1 MANENGAKAD
11 SLTQRLWDKPYEL
24 DFFQAVRRLECVH
37 PDQPR
42 IGCSQLPQE
51 DPVQFCQNVSMAFA
65 PSSIAGYEKATDEH
79 QARLLVNFFGLLGPN
94 GPMPLH
100 ITAYVRNRLRN
111 HGDRT
116 LASFLDIFNHRMTS
130 LFYRAWACNRQNVSY
145 DRSEDDR
152 FAAYIGSTFGIG
164 DDSWL
169 NRDAVPDEAKLHYSG
184 RLVCQSRNA
193 EGLQAILQDYF
204 GIEVDID
211 QFVGQWMELP
221 HEYRCRIGESPE
233 TGQLGST
240 LVVGSRFWECQQ
252 KFRLKFGPMNFSDYQ
267 RMLPGGDSLRCLI
280 AWVRNYI
287 ADEFSWELQLILS
300 AEEVP
305 KVCLGTLGRLGLS
318 TWLSSQKFTRDADDL
333 ILRNL
338 SA

>member
-1 MANENGAKAD
+1 
-11 SLTQRLWDKPYEL
+11 
-24 DFFQAVRRLECVH
+24 
-37 PDQPR
+37 
-42 IGCSQLPQE
+42 
-51 DPVQFCQNVSMAFA
+51 MAFA
-65 PSSIAGYEKATDEH
+65 PSSIAGYEKATDEY

-100 ITAYVRNRLRN
+100 ITAYVRDRLRN
-111 HGDRT
+111 HSDRT
-116 LASFLDIFNHRMTS
+116 LASFLDIFNHRMIS
-130 LFYRAWACNRQNVSY
+130 MFYRAWACNRQNVSY

-169 NRDAVPDEAKLHYSG
+169 NRDAVPDAAKLHYSG
-184 RLVCQSRNA
+184 RLACQNRNA

-204 GIEVDID
+204 GIEVDIV
-211 QFVGQWMELP
+211 QFVGQWIELP
-221 HEYRCRIGESPE
+221 CEYRCRIGESPE

-267 RMLPGGDSLRCLI
+267 RMLPGGASSLRLI
-280 AWVRNYI
+280 SWVRNYT
-287 ADEFSWELQLILS
+287 ADEFSWELQLILR

-305 KVCLGTLGRLGLS
+305 KVCLGKLGRLGLS
-318 TWLSSQKFTRDADDL
+318 TWLSSQRFTRDADDL
-333 ILRNL
+333 ILRSL